1 MKKWSLSV
9 ARSEPG
15 RAIDTIHRKI
25 RELSAED
32 CAAHYGDYLKA
43 WSIADKPEL
52 SSSDVEWL
60 LAHYGRIFDRAK
72 LAFQSGT
79 AAG

>member
-1 MKKWSLSV
+1 MKNWSFFV
-9 ARSEPG
+9 ARSEPS

-25 RELSAED
+25 RELRAED

-52 SSSDVEWL
+52 SRSDVEWL

-72 LAFQSGT
+72 LAMVSE
-79 AAG
+79 